1 MSRALETDLYQ
12 LTMLQAYFDKGMQN
26 KNATFDLFVRS
37 LPQDRGYL
45 IAAGLEDVVDYLT
58 NLKFEKEDIDYLK
71 TLDLFTEK
79 FLNYLQDFKF
89 TGDVYAVKEG
99 TPIFGNEPI
108 LRVTASLD
116 QAQFVETYLLATI
129 NDAVRTAS
137 KASRIVDTANK
148 GRNRAVI
155 DFGLRRAHG
164 TKAGISGARAAYIA
178 GCVGTSNVEAGRK
191 YGIPVK
197 GTHAHSFVMAFDS
210 EIEAFEAY
218 AESFPD
224 NATLLIDTYDTIK
237 GAYNAVKVAK
247 ELEKQGKKVGHVRI
261 LGAVRLDSGDLVEDS
276 KLVREIFDA
285 EALNYIKITAS
296 NDLNEYKIERLID
309 DGAKIDAFG
318 VGTDMI
324 VSKDHP
330 AIGGVYKLAEL
341 DGEPKIKLS
350 KEKQTLPGKKQ
361 IYRQSLDGKFVK
373 DIIALEDEI
382 VDGEPL
388 LQQTIKEGTLVE
400 KLPELNKTREYCLKQ
415 REALPEKIKRLRASD
430 YYPVEI
436 SEGLNNLVKEMRIKY
451 KGG

>member
-1 MSRALETDLYQ
+1 MSRTLETDLYQ
-12 LTMLQAYFDKGMQN
+12 LTMLQAYYDKDMQN
-26 KNATFDLFVRS
+26 KTATFDLFVRS
-37 LPQDRGYL
+37 LPKDRGYL

-71 TLDLFTEK
+71 TLDLFTDK
-79 FLNYLQDFKF
+79 FLNYLQDFEF

-108 LRVTASLD
+108 LRITAPLD
-116 QAQFVETYLLATI
+116 QAQFIETYLLATI

-137 KASRIVDTANK
+137 KASRIVDSANK

-197 GTHAHSFVMAFDS
+197 GTHAHSFVMAFPT

-218 AESFPD
+218 VESFPN

-247 ELEKQGKKVGHVRI
+247 ELEKKGKK

-276 KLVREIFDA
+276 KLVREIFNA
-285 EALNYIKITAS
+285 ESLNYIRITAS

-309 DGAKIDAFG
+309 EGARIDAFG

-324 VSKDHP
+324 VSKDQP

-361 IYRQSLDGKFVK
+361 IYRQYIDGKFVK
-373 DIIALEDEI
+373 DIIALEDEV
-382 VDGEPL
+382 VDGEAL
-388 LQQTIKEGTLVE
+388 LKLTIKEGKLVE
-400 KLPELNKTREYCLKQ
+400 KLPALNDIRDYCLKQ
-415 REALPEKIKRLRASD
+415 RDALPERVKRIREADFYNVEVSDGLRKL
-430 YYPVEI
+430 V
-436 SEGLNNLVKEMRIKY
+436 NNMREKY
-451 KGG
+451 GG

>member
-1 MSRALETDLYQ
+1 MSRTLETDLYQ
-12 LTMLQAYFDKGMQN
+12 LTMPQAYYDKDMQN
-26 KNATFDLFVRS
+26 KTATFDLFVRS
-37 LPQDRGYL
+37 LPKDRGYL

-71 TLDLFTEK
+71 TLDLFTDK
-79 FLNYLQDFKF
+79 FLNYLQDFEF

-108 LRVTASLD
+108 LRITAPLD
-116 QAQFVETYLLATI
+116 QAQFIETYLLATI

-137 KASRIVDTANK
+137 KASRIVDSANK

-197 GTHAHSFVMAFDS
+197 GTHAHSFVMAFPT

-218 AESFPD
+218 VESFPN

-247 ELEKQGKKVGHVRI
+247 ELEKKGKK

-276 KLVREIFDA
+276 KLVREIFNA
-285 EALNYIKITAS
+285 ESLNYIRITAS

-309 DGAKIDAFG
+309 EGARIDAFG

-324 VSKDHP
+324 VSKDQP

-361 IYRQSLDGKFVK
+361 IYRQYIDGKFVK
-373 DIIALEDEI
+373 DIIALEDEV
-382 VDGEPL
+382 VDGEAL
-388 LQQTIKEGTLVE
+388 LKLTIKEGKLVE
-400 KLPELNKTREYCLKQ
+400 KLPALNDIRDYCLKQ
-415 REALPEKIKRLRASD
+415 RDALPERVKRIREADFYNVEVSDGLRKL
-430 YYPVEI
+430 V
-436 SEGLNNLVKEMRIKY
+436 NNMREKY
-451 KGG
+451 GV

>member
-1 MSRALETDLYQ
+1 MSRTLETDLYQ
-12 LTMLQAYFDKGMQN
+12 LTMLQAYYDKDMQN
-26 KNATFDLFVRS
+26 KTATFDLFVRS
-37 LPQDRGYL
+37 LPKDRGYL

-71 TLDLFTEK
+71 TLDLFTDK
-79 FLNYLQDFKF
+79 FLNYLQDFEF

-108 LRVTASLD
+108 LRITAPLD
-116 QAQFVETYLLATI
+116 QAQFIETYLLATI

-137 KASRIVDTANK
+137 KASRIVDSANK

-197 GTHAHSFVMAFDS
+197 GTHAHSFVMAFPT

-218 AESFPD
+218 VESFPN

-247 ELEKQGKKVGHVRI
+247 ELEKKGKK

-276 KLVREIFDA
+276 KLVREIFNA
-285 EALNYIKITAS
+285 ESLNYIRITAS

-309 DGAKIDAFG
+309 EGARIDAFG

-324 VSKDHP
+324 VSKDQP

-361 IYRQSLDGKFVK
+361 IYRQYIDGKFVK
-373 DIIALEDEI
+373 DVIALEGEEI
-382 VDGEPL
+382 EGEAL
-388 LQQTIKEGTLVE
+388 LHQIIKEGKLAE
-400 KLPELNKTREYCLKQ
+400 KLPALNDVRDYCLKQ
-415 REALPEKIKRLRASD
+415 RDALPERVKRIREADFYNVEVSDGLRKL
-430 YYPVEI
+430 V
-436 SEGLNNLVKEMRIKY
+436 NNMREKY
-451 KGG
+451 GG